1 MSRVAESHM
10 RDLEEEREELI
21 EHVDW
26 IGLRVG
32 MRQEG
37 GQTKVMSRCLVWAT
51 EAVISVPKHSSVIP
65 ISALIRFAQ
74 N

>member
-1 MSRVAESHM
+1 
-10 RDLEEEREELI
+10 
-21 EHVDW
+21 
-26 IGLRVG
+26 

-51 EAVISVPKHSSVIP
+51 EAVISVPKHSSLIP